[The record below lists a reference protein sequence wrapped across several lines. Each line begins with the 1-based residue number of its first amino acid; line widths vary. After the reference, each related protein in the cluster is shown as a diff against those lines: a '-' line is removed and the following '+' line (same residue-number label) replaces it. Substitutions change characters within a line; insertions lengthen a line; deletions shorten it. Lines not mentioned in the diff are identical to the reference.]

1 MSNQTETIP
10 IDRSEPLELD
20 TRGRV
25 TIPAN
30 IREKHGIN
38 PDDDRT
44 IWLEVNIEEA
54 EIKYEDDEGG
64 DSA

>member
-1 MSNQTETIP
+1 MSGKKSEVIE

-20 TRGRV
+20 QRGRV

-38 PDDDRT
+38 PSDDRT

-54 EIKYEDDEGG
+54 EIEYEDGEEV
-64 DSA
+64 SA

>member
-1 MSNQTETIP
+1 MTRKNSEVIK

-20 TRGRV
+20 QRGRV

-38 PDDDRT
+38 PSDDKT

-54 EIKYEDDEGG
+54 EIEYEDGEEV
-64 DSA
+64 SA

>member
-1 MSNQTETIP
+1 MIK

-20 TRGRV
+20 QRGRV

-38 PDDDRT
+38 PSDDKT

-54 EIKYEDDEGG
+54 EIEYEDEEV
-64 DSA
+64 SA